1 MPAVDRGAPA
11 LYRRRMAYRRVTVLG
26 ASGFIGRYVVKRL
39 AAEGALVCAVG
50 RHATDA
56 GFLRPMGDVGQIAA
70 IDADLRDDQA
80 LAAVIAGADAVVNA
94 VGILYERGTQSF
106 DALHHLLPRRIAVEA
121 RAAEVKQLVHISAI
135 GADPRSP
142 AAYGR
147 SKAAGEAALRA
158 EFPAAVVLR
167 PSIVFGP
174 EDAFFN
180 RFAAL
185 ARLSPALPL
194 IGGGA
199 TRFQPVYVGDVAD
212 AVVAALDRPDA
223 QGGVFELGGPAVA
236 SFRELMQLLLR
247 EIRRRRLLVPIPF
260 GLAMLQAAFLEWLP
274 VPPLTRDQVRMLQ
287 RDNVVSPG
295 MPGLAEL
302 GIAPTALELILP
314 TYLDK
319 YRRGGRT
326 LQPRLA

>member
-1 MPAVDRGAPA
+1 MS
-11 LYRRRMAYRRVTVLG
+11 YRRVTVLG

-39 AAEGALVCAVG
+39 AAQGALICAVC
-50 RHATDA
+50 RHASDA
-56 GFLRPMGDVGQIAA
+56 RYLRPMGDVGQIAP
-70 IDADLRDDQA
+70 IDANVCDDQA

-94 VGILYERGTQSF
+94 VGILYERGAQRF
-106 DALHHLLPRRIAVEA
+106 DALHHQLPRRIAIEA
-121 RAAEVKQLVHISAI
+121 RAAEVKHLVHFSAI

-142 AAYGR
+142 SAYGR

-174 EDAFFN
+174 EDMFFN

-185 ARLSPALPL
+185 ARIAPALPL
-194 IGGGA
+194 IGGGK

-212 AVVAALDRPDA
+212 AAVAALARPDA
-223 QGGVFELGGPAVA
+223 QGRVFELGGPEVL
-236 SFRELMQLLLR
+236 SFKELMRLLLR
-247 EIRRRRLLVPIPF
+247 ALHRRRLLVPVPF
-260 GLAMLQAAFLEWLP
+260 GLAMVKAAFLEWLP
-274 VPPLTRDQVRMLQ
+274 TPPLTRDQVRMLE
-287 RDNVVSPG
+287 RDNVVAPD
-295 MPGLAEL
+295 MPGLADL
-302 GIAPTALELILP
+302 GISPTALELMLP

-326 LQPRLA
+326 LQPNLA